1 MLQRGWESTKLQCER
16 CEPQVELQQLHVM
29 GEIGCMASCRT
40 NPQAAHQDGACRRK
54 YQLFPGAP
62 PFDLFAFEPS
72 AECSSTGCIRM
83 PVQASMQP
91 CMQYIGLE
99 AHPSHYCQE
108 RVSDFGQLV
117 IRLVKPTDSPC
128 WILRIVRI
136 HAGCSLVLENV
147 IKMETI
153 LRHSNRGVMSGGR
166 QNPPTFSQQ
175 FQAGTARG
183 GCDCSDGA
191 LVRGQVTRPSDYQG
205 FVARDPAMQRSS
217 AAHRGTLHA
226 TLACGISTLQPYWTT
241 QLAGRC
247 L

>member
-1 MLQRGWESTKLQCER
+1 
-16 CEPQVELQQLHVM
+16 
-29 GEIGCMASCRT
+29 
-40 NPQAAHQDGACRRK
+40 
-54 YQLFPGAP
+54 
-62 PFDLFAFEPS
+62 
-72 AECSSTGCIRM
+72 M

-108 RVSDFGQLV
+108 RVSDFGQFV

-136 HAGCSLVLENV
+136 HAGCSLVLENL

-153 LRHSNRGVMSGGR
+153 LRHSNRGVMPGGW
-166 QNPPTFSQQ
+166 QNPPTFSQR

-205 FVARDPAMQRSS
+205 FVARDHAMQHLSRPMS
-217 AAHRGTLHA
+217 AHRGTLHA
-226 TLACGISTLQPYWTT
+226 TLACGISTLQPSRTRS
-241 QLAGRC
+241 LREGKGRC
-247 L
+247 LTHIALRCSCAVRGGSCGTCNVAFHTKEPLMSADQTGAYAYTCT